1 VLSDAQ
7 DGRPAGI
14 AFVAFA
20 TGYAILMRAFGT
32 NTWGRL
38 EGFGM
43 YDSNDIASV
52 FAVSFPLAA
61 GLLLR
66 ARGRARWVA
75 GAGVVLLVLTVVASG
90 SRGGTLALLAGAIVF
105 TLGVR
110 GSRRFWI
117 IILFVAGGFATWA
130 TASQQ
135 FRNRMKSLTTLED
148 DYNYTDA
155 TGRKA
160 VWERGRGYILEHPLI
175 GVGIG
180 NFPIK
185 EGENLAAQGLH
196 GKWSTAHNAYIQSYA
211 ELGIPGGTIF
221 VLILLMSGSVGY
233 GFARGRRVSP
243 TVELHRPEYA
253 ASIAAFAVVG
263 LIALADRAVERE
275 KRMGGAVSWNDQTV
289 IGRPKGRGGLAN
301 GTFRMVAPP
310 VRGHGG

>member
-1 VLSDAQ
+1 MMAQPLREPPATAASPAAIAQEKMLARAAGYWPEGITVALALLAVIAIRLPEIMPVLSHLH
-7 DGRPAGI
+7 PAILVAYGGCGLLLMKTRAGIAGEVSRHRLVRLALIYLAWCAATLPTALWKAEAFKNLQSLAPAVIMTFAIAMCFPTRRTVDRLQI

-135 FRNRMKSLTTLED
+135 FRTRMKSLTTL
-148 DYNYTDA
+148 
-155 TGRKA
+155 
-160 VWERGRGYILEHPLI
+160 
-175 GVGIG
+175 
-180 NFPIK
+180 
-185 EGENLAAQGLH
+185 
-196 GKWSTAHNAYIQSYA
+196 
-211 ELGIPGGTIF
+211 
-221 VLILLMSGSVGY
+221 
-233 GFARGRRVSP
+233 
-243 TVELHRPEYA
+243 
-253 ASIAAFAVVG
+253 
-263 LIALADRAVERE
+263 
-275 KRMGGAVSWNDQTV
+275 
-289 IGRPKGRGGLAN
+289 
-301 GTFRMVAPP
+301 
-310 VRGHGG
+310 